1 MRVKDV
7 MSSPVV
13 TVTPATRVKEVAA
26 LLVRHGFNAVP
37 VVEEGALVGIVT
49 EADLVRLEAAP
60 DRRAHELPVAAPAG
74 DAPRTAGEVMT
85 AEVVA
90 LPESADAADAARIML
105 ERGFRSIPVVS
116 GRRLAGMVS
125 RRDLLRV
132 LARGDQAIREE
143 VARLVGEE
151 LGDPR
156 WTVGVADGVV
166 TLAGPDDPDARRLAS
181 LLAGTVPGVVAVR
194 PGR

>member
-26 LLVRHGFNAVP
+26 LLVGHGFNAVP
-37 VVEEGALVGIVT
+37 VVEDGALVGIVT

-74 DAPRTAGEVMT
+74 DAPRTAGQVMT
-85 AEVVA
+85 GEVVA

-166 TLAGPDDPDARRLAS
+166 TLAGPDDHDARRLAS

-194 PGR
+194 PGP